1 MVVKLL
7 YKSNIMLCGRISS
20 ADIQYNST
28 FARVICPNS
37 QAFISHYTRDS
48 HRSSMQMVLIRKPF
62 DCGAFLDDK
71 STVRWYRLVK
81 RRNVHLCRNSRQ
93 AIPPQP
99 HRGGVSGHC
108 PLALTGTARTMGALC
123 PGLSGMHCGRHEGVV
138 REPLIRSSSLTGVC
152 RVGKPILWYFCL
164 CASLWSKL

>member
-1 MVVKLL
+1 
-7 YKSNIMLCGRISS
+7 
-20 ADIQYNST
+20 
-28 FARVICPNS
+28 
-37 QAFISHYTRDS
+37 
-48 HRSSMQMVLIRKPF
+48 MQMVLLRKPF
-62 DCGAFLDDK
+62 DCETFLDDK
-71 STVRWYRLVK
+71 ATVRWHRLVK
-81 RRNVHLCRNSRQ
+81 RRNVHLRRASRQ

-138 REPLIRSSSLTGVC
+138 REPLIRSSSLAGVC

-164 CASLWSKL
+164 CDPNYRAKEGEVEREKNAKNLQIIKSSALTCSM